1 MINIIKEQIEIDEKL
16 KRRLEI
22 MCDYALTIGDFDKD
36 VFREFK
42 LEKLSKYDEISLID
56 AIKHAENKYSNFRIN
71 DNLNETING

>member
-36 VFREFK
+36 F
-42 LEKLSKYDEISLID
+42 LE
-56 AIKHAENKYSNFRIN
+56 
-71 DNLNETING
+71 NLN